1 MRTLTA
7 AAAALL
13 AALPAGAQSIDSLYC
28 QNDQLLAVRGAVGGA
43 LHFDL
48 SVFWPDKQYL
58 GIRGDAAPQGGT
70 WVYTSGM
77 SSPDPAERCAVRL
90 TPVQGG
96 MRIETASNARC
107 ESMGGY
113 GAALQGALT
122 FPATARVGAFAPV
135 GMEDPVPSG
144 C

>member
-1 MRTLTA
+1 M
-7 AAAALL
+7 L
-13 AALPAGAQSIDSLYC
+13 AR
-28 QNDQLLAVRGAVGGA
+28 RGAVGA
-43 LHFDL
+43 PLHFDL
-48 SVFWPDKQYL
+48 SIFWPNQQYL
-58 GIRGDAAPQGGT
+58 GIRGDASPQGGG
-70 WVYTSGM
+70 WVYSSGM

-90 TPVQGG
+90 TPVEGG

-113 GAALQGALT
+113 GAALQRPLT
-122 FPATARVGAFAPV
+122 FPAAARVGAFAPV